1 MASSSHTCV
10 VVVVKISIYLLSL
23 KSGDLWVMDDIFV
36 ICVRQPFCGQKK
48 RGHVNSLMKM
58 DRMSFDV

>member
-1 MASSSHTCV
+1 MASSSHTCIV
-10 VVVVKISIYLLSL
+10 AFVKIRRYLLLL
-23 KSGDLWVMDDIFV
+23 KSGDMGEMDDIFV